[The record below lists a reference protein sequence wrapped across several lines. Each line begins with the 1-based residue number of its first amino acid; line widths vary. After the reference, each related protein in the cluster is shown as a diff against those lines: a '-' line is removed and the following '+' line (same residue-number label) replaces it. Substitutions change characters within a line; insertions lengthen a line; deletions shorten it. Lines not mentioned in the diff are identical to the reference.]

1 MCDSGMDL
9 EGGASYANQTMGEGL
24 QSESLNEGSTLNEG
38 RDGRGLG
45 DLIIIVQIGLLFLTL
60 LGS

>member
-1 MCDSGMDL
+1 MDL